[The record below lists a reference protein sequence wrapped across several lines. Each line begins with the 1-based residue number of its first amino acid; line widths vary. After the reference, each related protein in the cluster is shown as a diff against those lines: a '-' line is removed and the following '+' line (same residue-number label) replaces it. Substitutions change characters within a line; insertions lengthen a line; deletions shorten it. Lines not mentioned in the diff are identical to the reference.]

1 MRVQPKEAQS
11 LEGSMHAEQSLL
23 SIKMSAT
30 PQVSKSVQTSS
41 LRRSGMQMTEA
52 EVAH

>member
-11 LEGSMHAEQSLL
+11 PKSPEGSMHAEQSLL

-41 LRRSGMQMTEA
+41 LIVR
-52 EVAH
+52 